1 MAIFTREFCA
11 NIDVVAIAEGAI
23 TKKSFTWNSELD
35 TELALILE
43 ASSELEDHGWRVGI
57 ECPVRGV
64 QRSQRIPVFAIKGTT
79 ALVLKPTKDSKKIN
93 ISGLKMLDLKKE
105 VESIL
110 FDLNVKAV
118 VYALVEKFDERK
130 RTTDAYEV
138 WVRK

>member
-1 MAIFTREFCA
+1 MTIVTRDFCA
-11 NIDVVAIAEGAI
+11 NVDVLAITRGET
-23 TKKSFTWNSELD
+23 TKKSFTWNSENEND
-35 TELALILE
+35 LALILE
-43 ASSELEDHGWRVGI
+43 ASSELEDLGWKVGI

-64 QRSQRIPVFAIKGTT
+64 QRSQRIPVFAIKDNT

-93 ISGLKMLDLKKE
+93 LSGLKMLELKKE

-110 FDLNVKAV
+110 LHFDVKAV

-138 WVRK
+138 WLRK